1 MSKAVFN
8 SYFSGRVILSR
19 GAMLN
24 LVLSDRS
31 DGKTFDVKL
40 RALLDYYYQN
50 LITVVVRRYK
60 TEMGQLFYANFFGE
74 VLEKET
80 SEIKGLTEQE
90 QVAIDEIK
98 TWEFRFE
105 RDKVSVRKEGKKWD
119 VIVFFLPLTMSG
131 KKKSAFNDYVSRIKY
146 ISFDEYVPLDGRY
159 APNEMN
165 AILELY
171 RSVDRDRFVVQM
183 IILGN
188 KIDPFCPFLD
198 FFGIELDLTN
208 AKTRLY
214 RNGTLAVQIYASEE
228 HREVRSTSRFQDLVS
243 GTGYDA
249 YANGGILKALSLKTK
264 KVENANYWGSFITEV
279 GEGTIWYDGDFIIS
293 TTIRKDGFV
302 ITDKIYN
309 SGRPEYI
316 VTYGR
321 FAQLFKNAY
330 RSGRMYFENDKAFH
344 YFENILKKCG
354 QCL

>member
-60 TEMGQLFYANFFGE
+60 TEMCQLFYANFFGE

-80 SEIKGLTEQE
+80 NEIKGLTEQE
-90 QVAIDEIK
+90 QIAIDEIK

-171 RSVDRDRFVVQM
+171 R
-183 IILGN
+183 
-188 KIDPFCPFLD
+188 P
-198 FFGIELDLTN
+198 
-208 AKTRLY
+208 
-214 RNGTLAVQIYASEE
+214 
-228 HREVRSTSRFQDLVS
+228 
-243 GTGYDA
+243 
-249 YANGGILKALSLKTK
+249 
-264 KVENANYWGSFITEV
+264 
-279 GEGTIWYDGDFIIS
+279 
-293 TTIRKDGFV
+293 
-302 ITDKIYN
+302 
-309 SGRPEYI
+309 
-316 VTYGR
+316 
-321 FAQLFKNAY
+321 
-330 RSGRMYFENDKAFH
+330 
-344 YFENILKKCG
+344 
-354 QCL
+354 